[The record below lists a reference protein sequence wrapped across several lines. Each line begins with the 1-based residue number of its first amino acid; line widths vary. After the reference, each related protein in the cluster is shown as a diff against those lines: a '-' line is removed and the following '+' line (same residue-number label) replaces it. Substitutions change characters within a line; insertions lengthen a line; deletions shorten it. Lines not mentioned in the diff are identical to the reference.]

1 MVRFRLPH
9 FSTSIYG
16 LLLWRLLLSLAV
28 LLLSRVIFGCMNA
41 DLLHM
46 ADSDAVWR
54 AFGGGLRFDLAA
66 LVYLN
71 APMLLMH
78 LLPFRFVEGRAWQRA
93 TAWVYFV
100 PNLLAL
106 AANLADVIYFDSR
119 STAPQWRCSANLR
132 TTTGGDS
139 SISR

>member
-54 AFGGGLRFDLAA
+54 AFGGA
-66 LVYLN
+66 L
-71 APMLLMH
+71 
-78 LLPFRFVEGRAWQRA
+78 
-93 TAWVYFV
+93 
-100 PNLLAL
+100 
-106 AANLADVIYFDSR
+106 ISR
-119 STAPQWRCSANLR
+119 PWSISMRRCS
-132 TTTGGDS
+132 
-139 SISR
+139 